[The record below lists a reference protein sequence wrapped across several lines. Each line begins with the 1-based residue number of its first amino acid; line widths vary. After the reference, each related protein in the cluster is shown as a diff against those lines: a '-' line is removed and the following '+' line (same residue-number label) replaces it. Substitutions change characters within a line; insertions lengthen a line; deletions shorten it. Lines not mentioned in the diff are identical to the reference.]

1 MASIHRGADDTSDIV
16 FVAANVFW
24 SFSQLPINK
33 YLHLIQSNGN
43 FMVPGVFVSIL
54 VFVEMGVSNS
64 VSNAILHVEP

>member
-1 MASIHRGADDTSDIV
+1 MGWLLFIGAQMIPLDSV

-43 FMVPGVFVSIL
+43 FMVSQDIHTRLGF
-54 VFVEMGVSNS
+54 
-64 VSNAILHVEP
+64 